1 MPNPLALPSLDIA
14 LRGALLSL
22 LLLVA
27 LRLWRDRPQLPAA
40 QLGAAFMLGLCVQVV
55 SSQPWLEAHLP
66 CQWQAPLVGISVG
79 NAVLFWVFVKAM
91 FDDDFQWRPVY
102 LGAWLAAVLLAGV
115 NCVLSGPDAPA
126 WVQALR
132 VMQRVLPLMCTVLAG
147 LAAARHFRAD
157 LVEKRRRLRVFILV
171 GGAIYTVAQVVARVS
186 SATGLLSAQAA
197 TADMLLLLLLVAVA
211 ASQVLRLSGQDLFPS
226 QAAAR
231 ALVPALPVPVP
242 VPATA
247 PALPDGEAIDADE
260 QRLIDALRTLMQDR
274 QGYREEDLTVA
285 TLAFKLSVPE
295 YRLRRVIN
303 QRLGH
308 RNFNAYINGWR
319 LQEAR
324 AALADSAQRDV
335 PVLTIALAAGFQSIG
350 PFNRAFKAELGMT
363 PTEFRR
369 QQLPAG
375 LADS

>member
-1 MPNPLALPSLDIA
+1 MSHALSLPMLDSA
-14 LRGALLSL
+14 LRGALLVL
-22 LLLVA
+22 LMLLA

-55 SSQPWLEAHLP
+55 ASQPWLEAHLP
-66 CQWQAPLVGISVG
+66 CHWQAPLVGISVG

-91 FDDDFQWRPVY
+91 FDDDFRWQPLY
-102 LGAWLAAVLLAGV
+102 LWAWLAALVLAGM
-115 NCVLSGPDAPA
+115 NCYLSGPGAPA
-126 WVQALR
+126 WVIALR
-132 VMQRVLPLMCTVLAG
+132 VAQRVLPLVCTVLATI
-147 LAAARHFRAD
+147 AAARHFRAD

-171 GGAIYTVAQVVARVS
+171 TGAIYTVAQVVARWN
-186 SATGLLSAQAA
+186 SAKGLLSAEAA
-197 TADMLLLLLLVAVA
+197 TADMLLLLLMVTVA

-226 QAAAR
+226 QTAVPPAVSVAPQP
-231 ALVPALPVPVP
+231 LPVTVPA
-242 VPATA
+242 
-247 PALPDGEAIDADE
+247 EAIDDDE
-260 QRLIDALRTLMQDR
+260 QRLMHALDALMKDR

-295 YRLRRVIN
+295 YKLRRVIN

-319 LQEAR
+319 LQEVR
-324 AALADSAQRDV
+324 AALVDPAKREV
-335 PVLTIALAAGFQSIG
+335 PVLTLALEAGFQSIG
-350 PFNRAFKAELGMT
+350 PFNRAFKADTGLT

-369 QQLPAG
+369 QHVPPA